1 MIDKLKRLTSTKSFH
16 LCMII
21 VIIAVILFIVG
32 MLILRYNVEGETNM
46 PFELTKITIV
56 SSQEGADKTA
66 TDTRWAFDIYQTND
80 IYLYI
85 DKNAQ
90 YEKQETI
97 QSIKIAHF
105 NIEAQNKENIKIYK
119 PDAEDQNTIFRYKD
133 ENIVDS
139 IEYVSD
145 VKSDLKNMKI
155 SNQGGIV
162 AFRCANNNIAE
173 YKSNDEEIEHMQ
185 LLKKAGIT
193 NEQLKIKLNF
203 DLRIITQSGK
213 EYKANVELQ
222 LPEGN
227 VVDEGT
233 TSIEITDLNNIIFKR
248 EKN

>member
-1 MIDKLKRLTSTKSFH
+1 MGEYMIDKLKRLTSTKSFH

-56 SSQEGADKTA
+56 SSQEVADKTA

-119 PDAEDQNTIFRYKD
+119 PDA
-133 ENIVDS
+133 
-139 IEYVSD
+139 
-145 VKSDLKNMKI
+145 
-155 SNQGGIV
+155 
-162 AFRCANNNIAE
+162 
-173 YKSNDEEIEHMQ
+173 
-185 LLKKAGIT
+185 
-193 NEQLKIKLNF
+193 
-203 DLRIITQSGK
+203 
-213 EYKANVELQ
+213 
-222 LPEGN
+222 
-227 VVDEGT
+227 
-233 TSIEITDLNNIIFKR
+233 
-248 EKN
+248 